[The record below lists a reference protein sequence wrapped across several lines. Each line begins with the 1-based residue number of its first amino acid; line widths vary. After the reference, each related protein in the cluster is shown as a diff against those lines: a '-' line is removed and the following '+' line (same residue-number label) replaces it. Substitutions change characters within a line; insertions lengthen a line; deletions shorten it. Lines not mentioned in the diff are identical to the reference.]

1 MNNQNVF
8 KLNVFSQHNLFTT
21 LKKIVAEPRSAYSI
35 DSETIGSVLKTESCP
50 TLTAF
55 WHNLLNYIIFDVSF
69 ESPKGLLYKGI
80 HPFEGE
86 YPLVPKPTQAF
97 DTNSVIPNICM
108 RYKKEEIDI
117 SIYASTKD
125 CLTLQM
131 FYQGVLI
138 TDLHNIDSTIC
149 LEIARIIR
157 ELSDLIISLVPLTT
171 SDSNIPLCSV
181 LPCV

>member
-8 KLNVFSQHNLFTT
+8 ELNVFSQHNLFTT

-69 ESPKGLLYKGI
+69 E
-80 HPFEGE
+80 GE

-117 SIYASTKD
+117 SIHASTKD

-131 FYQGVLI
+131 FYQGVRI

>member
-8 KLNVFSQHNLFTT
+8 ELNVFSQHNLFTT
-21 LKKIVAEPRSAYSI
+21 LKKVVAEPRSAYSI
-35 DSETIGSVLKTESCP
+35 DKETIGSILETEACP

-55 WHNLLNYIIFDVSF
+55 WQNLLNYIIFDVSF

-80 HPFEGE
+80 HPFEGM
-86 YPLVPKPTQAF
+86 YPQNP
-97 DTNSVIPNICM
+97 VIPNICM
-108 RYKKEEIDI
+108 RYKKEDIDI
-117 SIYASTKD
+117 SIRASTKD
-125 CLTLQM
+125 CIAIQM
-131 FYQGVLI
+131 FYQGVRI
-138 TDLHNIDSTIC
+138 TDLHNIDSTIG

-181 LPCV
+181 LPCA